1 MQNKFS
7 IIVSNTARSVCYLK
21 ELKLNKLV
29 PENIIYVNDLSNN
42 KTSKLL
48 KKRKFFFESSSLKV
62 FNNKMIDK
70 KISSYLLNL
79 KSKNI
84 IYSGYPGIII
94 KEEELLN
101 QKNLIHAHPGKL
113 PEYKGST
120 TIYYSILKEKKI
132 YCSTIILN
140 KKIDGG
146 KILTVKKY
154 PLPKNIKLIDKGY
167 DNLIRAK
174 NIIYF
179 LKNFKRKIFK
189 KNIYSIPY
197 YVIHPILRSIVLYKK
212 K

>member
-7 IIVSNTARSVCYLK
+7 IIVSNTTRSVCYLK
-21 ELKLNKLV
+21 ELKLNNLV
-29 PENIIYVNDLSNN
+29 PENIIYINDLSNN
-42 KTSKLL
+42 KASKIL
-48 KKRKFFFESSSLKV
+48 KKRKFIFKSSCLKI
-62 FNNKMIDK
+62 FNNKIIDK
-70 KISSYLLNL
+70 KISSYLLNI

-94 KEEELLN
+94 KEEKLLN

-140 KKIDGG
+140 KKIDSG
-146 KILTVKKY
+146 KISIVKKY
-154 PLPKNIKLIDKGY
+154 PLPKNIKLIDKDY

-179 LKNFKRKIFK
+179 LKDFKKKNLK
-189 KNIYSIPY
+189 KNIYSVPY